1 MGQRR
6 HSRSRGLEF
15 FLWDRKGKSSIG
27 NRIVHHRIASAV
39 RRVEFVSDRVSH
51 NSERSLV

>member
-15 FLWDRKGKSSIG
+15 FLRDRKGKSSIG

-39 RRVEFVSDRVSH
+39 TGLLWLRIATGSGH
-51 NSERSLV
+51 L